1 MKRTEQWS
9 RFDVADGLATEAA
22 MVAYLQAALE
32 DGDPALLTAAF
43 DDVERARAKLRDD
56 GKPSYTLEELL
67 AQCDPNAASPG
78 ETDWGTDVGLER
90 QNYLPELLAKVD
102 PDEIGWDW
110 DASDK
115 SPKSTEQ

>member
-1 MKRTEQWS
+1 MKKPEQWS
-9 RFDVADGLATEAA
+9 RFDAADGLVTEAD

-32 DGDPALLTAAF
+32 DGDPALLKAAL
-43 DDVERARAKLRDD
+43 DDVERARVKLHGQPR
-56 GKPSYTLEELL
+56 STLEELL
-67 AQCDPNAASPG
+67 AQCDPKATSPG
-78 ETDWGTDVGLER
+78 EIDWGTDVGLER
-90 QNYLPELLAKVD
+90 LDYLPELLAKVD

>member
-1 MKRTEQWS
+1 MKKPEQWS
-9 RFDVADGLATEAA
+9 RFDAADGLATEAD

-32 DGDPALLTAAF
+32 DGDPALLATALN
-43 DDVERARAKLRDD
+43 DVERARAKSLDNGQPR
-56 GKPSYTLEELL
+56 YTLEELL
-67 AQCDPNAASPG
+67 AQCDPNATSPG

-90 QNYLPELLAKVD
+90 LDYLPELLAKVD

-115 SPKSTEQ
+115 SPRSTEQ